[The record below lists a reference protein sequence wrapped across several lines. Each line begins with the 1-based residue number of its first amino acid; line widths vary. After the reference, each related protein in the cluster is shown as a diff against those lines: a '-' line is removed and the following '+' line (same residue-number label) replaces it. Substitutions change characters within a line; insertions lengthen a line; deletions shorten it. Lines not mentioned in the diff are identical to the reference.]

1 MQVNTSLGKRVRKLR
16 LATGKSLNIFCFEND
31 ILKAALSNIENG
43 ANTNP
48 KLNQLRKIAAGL
60 EMTVAELLDGVC

>member
-43 ANTNP
+43 VNANP

>member
-1 MQVNTSLGKRVRKLR
+1 MRRAIS
-16 LATGKSLNIFCFEND
+16 
-31 ILKAALSNIENG
+31 NG

-48 KLNQLRKIAAGL
+48 KLNQLRKIVAGL